1 MTGAPTWDEVD
12 GYELPPNLPQ
22 GVILAATRR
31 IGDTSATGG
40 SDVLFVGELGVE
52 GANAEWGNARVDDV
66 DGRPVIRIRSGT
78 GEYEAEP
85 ISKGGDFFAPEG
97 DMARTIHAL
106 NSTIGVMAILR
117 RRPAIIRDT
126 AVKVPTLASAFQRAT
141 AAGYTV
147 DVRADALAQRVRVKK
162 NPSGELQ
169 EVSLTAAPGT
179 RSAGLLLRRSGG
191 PFLPGI
197 RATPKRELAL
207 AIGEELGRVL
217 SARGYQAAMAG
228 IALIYRSRSI
238 ELEDGR
244 IPDAFRLMVMQLM
257 GMPSRTASKD
267 QRETVTEALQL
278 LADVEVMVKPTKG
291 KAKWMPILTRDSFTN
306 APSGARTPGIVRL
319 NLTLMQELD
328 NGRCWRVP
336 EALLQVPDQ
345 ADRTGIVRMMGF
357 QLSHRLAMGT
367 GGHERLELLI
377 RRAGMEEWVSHE
389 AGKRGP
395 SHVLATLR
403 EALATLR
410 ALPWSSG
417 PADIVGGTVIEGDT
431 LADAV
436 IEYRNPPDWVRSRAR
451 HDMTDMTRHE
461 ARHDTGRSV
470 GHVEPFHS
478 DRPAVGI

>member
-1 MTGAPTWDEVD
+1 MTSGSTWVEVAE
-12 GYELPPNLPQ
+12 YKLPPDLPQ
-22 GVILAATRR
+22 GVVLAATRR

-40 SDVLFVGELGVE
+40 SDVLIVGELGAD
-52 GANAEWGNARVDDV
+52 GANAEWGNARVDDA
-66 DGRPVIRIRSGT
+66 DGRPVIRIRTGT

-85 ISKGGDFFAPEG
+85 ISKGGDISTPDG
-97 DMARTIHAL
+97 DMARKLHAL
-106 NSTIGVMAILR
+106 NSTIGVMAILY

-147 DVRADALAQRVRVKK
+147 DVRADALAQRVKAKK
-162 NPSGELQ
+162 NASGELQ
-169 EVSLTAAPGT
+169 EVSLIAAPGT

-197 RATPKRELAL
+197 TATPKGELAL

-217 SARGYQAAMAG
+217 SPRGYQAAMAG

-244 IPDAFRLMVMQLM
+244 IPDTFRCMVMQLM
-257 GMPSRTASKD
+257 GMPSRTASKA
-267 QRETVTEALQL
+267 QRDTVTEALQL

-291 KAKWMPILTRDSFTN
+291 RAKWMPILTRDSFTN

-336 EALLQVPDQ
+336 EALLQVPDE
-345 ADRTGIVRMMGF
+345 ADRAGIVRMMGF

-367 GGHERLELLI
+367 GGREKLELLI

-389 AGKRGP
+389 AVKRGP
-395 SHVLATLR
+395 SHVIATLR
-403 EALATLR
+403 RTLDTLR

-417 PADIVGGTVIEGDT
+417 PADIVGGTVIEGET
-431 LADAV
+431 LVDAV
-436 IEYRNPPDWVRSRAR
+436 IEYRNPPEWVRSSGQR
-451 HDMTDMTRHE
+451 DMTDMTRHE
-461 ARHDTGRSV
+461 ARHV
-470 GHVEPFHS
+470 
-478 DRPAVGI
+478 I